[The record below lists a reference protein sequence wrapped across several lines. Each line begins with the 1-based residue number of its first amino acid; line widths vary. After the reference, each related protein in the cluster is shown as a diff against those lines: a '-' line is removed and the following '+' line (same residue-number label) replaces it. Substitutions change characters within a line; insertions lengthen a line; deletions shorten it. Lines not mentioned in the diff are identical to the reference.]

1 MQAGGTPESRSKKKC
16 PGVTAGKTAFFGI
29 MDTEQKRRVVS
40 WFSCGAA
47 SAVATKL
54 ALKQYSERVEIVYQD
69 TGSEHPDN
77 KRFLKDCE
85 RWFGREITVLKSKKY
100 NSIWEVFEKTRY
112 LVGPMG
118 ARCTSE
124 LKRKLAEEY
133 ITWGPLQDVEV
144 FGYTVE
150 EEPRLKRF
158 RSNNPE
164 RIIECPLIDKALNK
178 TECLAIL
185 EREKIQIP
193 KMYELGY
200 KNNNCIGCVKGGAG
214 YWNKI
219 RKDFPDVFARMA
231 AVERELDIAINKR
244 YVDGER
250 MKVFLDELPEEM
262 GNFETEPSISC
273 GLFCDA
279 VVRNIST

>member
-1 MQAGGTPESRSKKKC
+1 
-16 PGVTAGKTAFFGI
+16 
-29 MDTEQKRRVVS
+29 MDSEQKRRVVC

-54 ALKQYSERVEIVYQD
+54 ALKQYGERVEIVYQD

-77 KRFLKDCE
+77 KRFLRDCE

-133 ITWGPLQDVEV
+133 ITWGPLQDIEI

-178 TECLAIL
+178 TECLGIL

-193 KMYELGY
+193 KMYKLGY
-200 KNNNCIGCVKGGAG
+200 KTA
-214 YWNKI
+214 
-219 RKDFPDVFARMA
+219 
-231 AVERELDIAINKR
+231 
-244 YVDGER
+244 
-250 MKVFLDELPEEM
+250 
-262 GNFETEPSISC
+262 
-273 GLFCDA
+273 
-279 VVRNIST
+279 